1 MFPHLHQNT
10 LVWWHWLSSW
20 FLHSFLH
27 FQMSCN
33 PKSGLQGKDCH
44 SFQKMKNWLLSKSKS
59 IGLTPLICI
68 SVEPAVTQNCVPLLQ
83 TKVMYS
89 YITILSV
96 FLIMGTFGEKYVH
109 SFLANPC
116 ISEKPNV
123 YKFDSLYQPLTLYYP
138 QLYSTNGFLFRLYQ
152 TFK

>member
-1 MFPHLHQNT
+1 MQILKEFKVSAKGFT
-10 LVWWHWLSSW
+10 SSE
-20 FLHSFLH
+20 SYIG
-27 FQMSCN
+27 N
-33 PKSGLQGKDCH
+33 PL
-44 SFQKMKNWLLSKSKS
+44 
-59 IGLTPLICI
+59 IGLTPLIALIYI

-152 TFK
+152 TFKQKILSSKV